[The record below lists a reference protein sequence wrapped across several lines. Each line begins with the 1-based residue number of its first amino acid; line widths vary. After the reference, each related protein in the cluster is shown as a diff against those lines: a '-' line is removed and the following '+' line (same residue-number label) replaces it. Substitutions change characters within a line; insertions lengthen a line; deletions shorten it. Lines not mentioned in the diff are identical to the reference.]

1 MPANWIVLLIPLVM
15 FLFLLSI
22 PILETLITHRRRVR
36 LSCPEGKGDVDV
48 MLAVK
53 ESLRISRAVDVCTCS
68 AIPDMRA
75 VACRK
80 QCLKCPEA
88 VTGPSFSEAMSVP

>member
-1 MPANWIVLLIPLVM
+1 MTASWIVLLVPIAM

-22 PILETLITHRRRVR
+22 PILEMLVTYRRSVR

-48 MLAVK
+48 TLAVK
-53 ESLRISRAVDVCTCS
+53 ESLGISRAVDVCTCS

-75 VACRK
+75 AACGK
-80 QCLKCPEA
+80 QCLKRPEA
-88 VTGPSFSEAMSVP
+88 NAGPLFSGVSV

>member
-1 MPANWIVLLIPLVM
+1 MSASWIVLLIPLAM

-22 PILETLITHRRRVR
+22 PVLEMLITHRRSVR

-48 MLAVK
+48 TLAVK
-53 ESLRISRAVDVCTCS
+53 ESLGISRPVDVCTCS

-75 VACRK
+75 AACRK
-80 QCLKCPEA
+80 RCLKCPEA
-88 VTGPSFSEAMSVP
+88 VTGPAFSEAMSV